1 VRRRKNEDAGL
12 SLARM
17 EREVERLNILIDQ
30 LLTLSRL
37 ESQSQ
42 PLPME
47 MFDLS
52 ALVKEIA
59 ADAEFEAAAID
70 RNVQLQE
77 CAAYTIMGAR
87 DLVRSAVENV
97 VRNAVKYTR
106 PESPVL
112 IHLVRGSGNQA
123 AIVVEDEGPGV
134 PADALGHIFEPFYRV
149 DEARD
154 RQSGGAGLGLAI
166 VKQIVALHGG
176 SVTAANR
183 TTRGLALRIVLP
195 ISN

>member
-77 CAAYTIMGAR
+77 CAACTIMGAR